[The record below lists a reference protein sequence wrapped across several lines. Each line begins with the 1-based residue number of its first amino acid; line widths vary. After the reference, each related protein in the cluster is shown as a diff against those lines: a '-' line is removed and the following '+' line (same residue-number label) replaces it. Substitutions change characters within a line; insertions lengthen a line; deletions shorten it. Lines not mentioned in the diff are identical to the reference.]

1 MRAKLLSAVAI
12 AVGAAAL
19 TSAANADH
27 TTARK
32 RPVRVV
38 LASPT
43 IDLYHSASVRVSG
56 TDAHSVEV
64 RLVGAIDRAGVAYKW
79 SPYAW
84 RALRV
89 DHGAWHGLLPAPP
102 LLGIYRLQL
111 RLDGAH
117 RLVGSSRWLL
127 RVFPSGTMRRPSF
140 PSALGA
146 VRHFVAGLP
155 GHEVLVASRRWPL
168 ASFDH
173 RDRRLNRVFVIAYAP
188 RGDHRIGSRLGLF
201 VTTVRNGFHGRWRL
215 LDATTQPYD

>member
-1 MRAKLLSAVAI
+1 MRAKLLLAVAV

-19 TSAANADH
+19 ASAANAGH
-27 TTARK
+27 TSARK
-32 RPVRVV
+32 DSVRVV
-38 LASPT
+38 LGSPT

-56 TDAHSVEV
+56 ISARSVSV
-64 RLVGAIDRAGVAYKW
+64 RLMGAIDRSGRAYKW
-79 SPYAW
+79 TPYPW

-111 RLDGAH
+111 RLGRGH
-117 RLVGSSRWLL
+117 TLVGSSRWLL

-140 PSALGA
+140 SAALGA

-155 GHEVLVASRRWPL
+155 GREVLVACRRWPL
-168 ASFDH
+168 AKFDH
-173 RDRRLNRVFVIAYAP
+173 RDPRLNRTFVIAYAP
-188 RGDHRIGSRLGLF
+188 RGDHRPDSRLGLF

-215 LDATTQPYD
+215 LEATTQPYD

>member
-1 MRAKLLSAVAI
+1 MRAKLLLAVAI

-19 TSAANADH
+19 TSAANAGH

-38 LASPT
+38 LESPT

-56 TDAHSVEV
+56 TDSRSVEV

-79 SPYAW
+79 SPYPW

-168 ASFDH
+168 AGFDH
-173 RDRRLNRVFVIAYAP
+173 RDPRLNRIFVIAYAP
-188 RGDHRIGSRLGLF
+188 RGDHRVGSRLGLF